1 MAASSTLTE
10 LGPGAERWQGGSSV
24 LRQFET
30 RSSGCYPWV
39 SEGRDSQLGCD
50 RGGGSVPPPPAVA
63 AAMPQPQA
71 AYDAVLAGILATQS
85 TALSSG
91 CCLRA
96 NHRVPVQFIHDIV
109 RRLLLLDLL
118 TADDQLRQQQS
129 QFIFVF

>member
-1 MAASSTLTE
+1 
-10 LGPGAERWQGGSSV
+10 
-24 LRQFET
+24 
-30 RSSGCYPWV
+30 
-39 SEGRDSQLGCD
+39 
-50 RGGGSVPPPPAVA
+50 
-63 AAMPQPQA
+63 MPQPQA

-118 TADDQLRQQQS
+118 TADDHDRLRQQQLLAS
-129 QFIFVF
+129 HFLSNEIEGMKVIDGTVLFA